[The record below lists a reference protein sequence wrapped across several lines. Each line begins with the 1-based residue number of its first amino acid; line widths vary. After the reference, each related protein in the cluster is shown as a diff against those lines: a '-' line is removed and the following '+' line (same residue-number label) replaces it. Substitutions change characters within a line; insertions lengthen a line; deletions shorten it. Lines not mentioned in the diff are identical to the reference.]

1 LPAAADFDESVE
13 ETLPALAPDA
23 AAAKSAPALSLP
35 LLTMEQYAAQQAAM
49 LAYFSAHYW
58 QQSFAWPLAA
68 SMPTPNVAPQM
79 TVAPQIAAKRG
90 DTKPLILAKSSRHFQ
105 EPAPGVPRTTLL
117 LRNMPNNQTRK
128 VLMEILDREGF
139 QRQYDFLY
147 LPMDFQSRIS
157 MGYSFVNFTSESA
170 ASRAMAVFEGYT
182 KWRIPSRK
190 VCGVSWSHPHQ
201 GFEAHVQRYRNS
213 PVMHEDVPDH
223 YKPVILREGQR
234 VPFPAA
240 TQKLTAPRRRESKA
254 SK

>member
-1 LPAAADFDESVE
+1 
-13 ETLPALAPDA
+13 
-23 AAAKSAPALSLP
+23 
-35 LLTMEQYAAQQAAM
+35 
-49 LAYFSAHYW
+49 
-58 QQSFAWPLAA
+58 
-68 SMPTPNVAPQM
+68 
-79 TVAPQIAAKRG
+79 
-90 DTKPLILAKSSRHFQ
+90 
-105 EPAPGVPRTTLL
+105 
-117 LRNMPNNQTRK
+117 MPNNQTRK

-170 ASRAMAVFEGYT
+170 ASRAMTVFEGYT